1 MSARTAVR
9 TPSAVL
15 FCLALSAGCAEVS
28 GDEPPLPAP
37 TVDAGSADA
46 ASGTGPYGDVAR
58 QVDGGTSRALPTD
71 TKPGEWTLN
80 PDSAEPCPA
89 EPPPIPIIGGACL
102 GIYFGCGW
110 THPDGRT
117 YSCVCDWVHWLCI

>member
-1 MSARTAVR
+1 MSDHLAVHLQR
-9 TPSAVL
+9 AAL
-15 FCLALSAGCAEVS
+15 FCLVVSSACAEVS
-28 GDEPPLPAP
+28 GDEPPLPNP
-37 TVDAGSADA
+37 TVDAGSTA
-46 ASGTGPYGDVAR
+46 ASSDAGRYGDVAR
-58 QVDGGTSRALPTD
+58 QLDGGTSRSLPTG
-71 TKPGEWTLN
+71 TSPGEWTLN

-117 YSCVCDWVHWLCI
+117 YSCVCDWIHWLCI